1 MKLLIS
7 TSTFLYFLHTY
18 IQTTSLKHDDATCT
32 CIGNAAF
39 STAQKPCL
47 GEWREGTG
55 LAKVHLY
62 SCLSKKWYV
71 SFCIP
76 LSSNELST
84 AIKWGQAT
92 FITSLSPIFN
102 ENFLPRTLIFETKY
116 TISDY
121 HDKMKTW
128 NSEYRFSISNVIEA
142 LLKSTIHR
150 ATTK

>member
-18 IQTTSLKHDDATCT
+18 NIIKTWWCNMYMYQKCCFFKCTKTSLW
-32 CIGNAAF
+32 
-39 STAQKPCL
+39 
-47 GEWREGTG
+47 EWREGTG

-71 SFCIP
+71 SFWIP
-76 LSSNELST
+76 LSSNEAST
-84 AIKWGQAT
+84 AIKWGQAS
-92 FITSLSPIFN
+92 FITGLSPIFN
-102 ENFLPRTLIFETKY
+102 ENFLQRTLIFETKY

-121 HDKMKTW
+121 HDKMMTW

-142 LLKSTIHR
+142 LWRVQSTGQQQN
-150 ATTK
+150 K